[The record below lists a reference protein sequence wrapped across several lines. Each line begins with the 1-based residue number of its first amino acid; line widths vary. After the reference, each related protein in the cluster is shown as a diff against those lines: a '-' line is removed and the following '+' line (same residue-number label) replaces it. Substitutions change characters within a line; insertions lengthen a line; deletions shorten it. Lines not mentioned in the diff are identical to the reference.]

1 MDRPSIKAAAVCLDG
16 VIVVETDRIF
26 VDREERL
33 AVEVRI
39 GFVACEREGEIGRV
53 VEPIAVWD
61 TQRFEKVMA
70 LVNYQR
76 IEVNLWGGGE
86 VEGAVVTFVETNAS
100 TRLNGE
106 RIGLSAQSQREKR
119 LHGRICVLWLLITI
133 QGLIKDPQ
141 RIFFN

>member
-39 GFVACEREGEIGRV
+39 GFVACEREGEIGRE

-61 TQRFEKVMA
+61 TQRFEKAMT

-76 IEVNLWGGGE
+76 IEVNLWGGG
-86 VEGAVVTFVETNAS
+86 
-100 TRLNGE
+100 GE
-106 RIGLSAQSQREKR
+106 RKRRRLDGERMRLSAESKSEKR
-119 LHGRICVLWLLITI
+119 FHGRIRILLLLITI
-133 QGLIKDPQ
+133 QGRIKDPQ